1 MRIKALWRKY
11 RRKIYKVADWLLY
24 ISGGFSALLLL
35 WIVLQVT
42 TVAHFVVPT
51 GSMEPTL
58 IPGDRILVNKWLM
71 GARIFDVW
79 ESAANIENNK
89 QHLNELNV
97 FPVPDGDTGTR
108 SEEHTV

>member
-1 MRIKALWRKY
+1 MNMRTKALWRKY
-11 RRKIYKVADWLLY
+11 RRKIYKVADWALY

-58 IPGDRILVNKWLM
+58 IPGDRISV
-71 GARIFDVW
+71 GDGS
-79 ESAANIENNK
+79 ES
-89 QHLNELNV
+89 V
-97 FPVPDGDTGTR
+97 RCVG
-108 SEEHTV
+108 EHGGEGG